1 MAILEEEDGAR
12 AGGGHE
18 QGQNEKEGREK
29 EEVAEVAGRRVE
41 PEDPAEFAEALRQLL
56 AEPELAA
63 ARGAAGR
70 RLVEERY
77 GKEAVLEELEREL
90 MGLSLGARSA
100 AKLP

>member
-1 MAILEEEDGAR
+1 
-12 AGGGHE
+12 
-18 QGQNEKEGREK
+18 
-29 EEVAEVAGRRVE
+29 VE
-41 PEDPAEFAEALRQLL
+41 PEDPAGFAEAVRQLL

-77 GKEAVLEELEREL
+77 GKEAVLQELEREL